1 MRRTFRQAQHVW
13 DEVEAEMAL
22 HLDAIHADIFDA
34 EDVEND
40 AVSLLGA
47 EPWATGELRAHE
59 VRRALGRLG
68 IAGPGRLYSRRD
80 RECWFVP
87 ASRRPEWDLICRA
100 IVSHQTAEDRKNLV
114 ESQIRPG
121 WVRPRVHVG
130 YAATG
135 RSHIETP
142 RLQGLGKKLIA
153 RYIDLPTLTVD
164 QSRAEPTVL
173 AHLSQDAVLAADLR
187 GDPYAA
193 LASDLGIDRATAKRI
208 FMSVP
213 YGSGAARIT
222 RELGIDEDAAQ
233 AVIDGWRTR
242 YADAAAWCDDRVAE
256 ARSGVVR
263 LYDGTEL
270 RPGAP
275 YLGPSHVGQGTGALL
290 THEWTV
296 AAHEALPAGASLAWP
311 VHDALVVEV
320 ADESVRDEAGRVL
333 CDLLDDLTIPLR
345 GEIEMETNDDD

>member
-1 MRRTFRQAQHVW
+1 MKITRKAMRTWKAVSREMPLRLDNIAADLAAGESAYERCLDLVGRDVVGTSERDKRRTAEALLAHGIAGQGSVTSKRDRAHWLVPAHSSYIWAAVVERIRTENLRQPLT
-13 DEVEAEMAL
+13 D
-22 HLDAIHADIFDA
+22 
-34 EDVEND
+34 
-40 AVSLLGA
+40 LLGA
-47 EPWATGELRAHE
+47 Q
-59 VRRALGRLG
+59 V
-68 IAGPGRLYSRRD
+68 
-80 RECWFVP
+80 
-87 ASRRPEWDLICRA
+87 
-100 IVSHQTAEDRKNLV
+100 
-114 ESQIRPG
+114 RPG
-121 WVRPRVHVG
+121 WVRPIVKVDH
-130 YAATG
+130 ASTG
-135 RSHIETP
+135 RTHVEAP
-142 RLQGLGKKLIA
+142 RLQGLSKRLVA
-153 RYIDLPTLTVD
+153 RYIDVPTLIVD